1 MHSLSKLSA
10 RSVRRLPRRA
20 ELGVLRTE
28 AARVKSLIQAG
39 TVYNQAGS
47 DSVSVSNNVWFE
59 VFWNFRPLILSHHQ
73 KIIVLIRYANV
84 LQRAEHCASQ
94 MVKGKGLMSDNNS
107 RRRGRRVRV
116 PQRLQQSDG
125 EVVNSSS
132 LADLEV
138 SGEIKV

>member
-28 AARVKSLIQAG
+28 AAQVKSLIQAG

-47 DSVSVSNNVWFE
+47 DSVSNNVWFE

-107 RRRGRRVRV
+107 GRPGRIPV

>member
-1 MHSLSKLSA
+1 
-10 RSVRRLPRRA
+10 
-20 ELGVLRTE
+20 
-28 AARVKSLIQAG
+28 
-39 TVYNQAGS
+39 
-47 DSVSVSNNVWFE
+47 
-59 VFWNFRPLILSHHQ
+59 
-73 KIIVLIRYANV
+73 
-84 LQRAEHCASQ
+84 

-138 SGEIKV
+138 FGEIKV